1 MAQYIPCGDAVR
13 YPEINRRLTQEEYDE
28 VAQYLMDSPI
38 ENGFFQ
44 GLESAEE
51 EYVPN
56 FDLGGV
62 LPPEER

>member
-1 MAQYIPCGDAVR
+1 MCIRDR
-13 YPEINRRLTQEEYDE
+13 EYDE

-44 GLESAEE
+44 ELDSAEE